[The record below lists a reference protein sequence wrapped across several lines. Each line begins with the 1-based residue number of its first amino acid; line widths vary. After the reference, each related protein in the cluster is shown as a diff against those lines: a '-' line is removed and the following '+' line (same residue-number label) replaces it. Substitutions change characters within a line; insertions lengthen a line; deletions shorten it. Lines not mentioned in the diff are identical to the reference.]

1 MPWYSS
7 NRAHHRVGEGM
18 MAAMEPL
25 LYAAGVDIMLA
36 GHVRSYEC
44 SVVDLLGV

>member
-1 MPWYSS
+1 
-7 NRAHHRVGEGM
+7 M

-36 GHVRSYEC
+36 GHVRFYEC
-44 SVVDLLGV
+44 SVVVDLLGVQFSFIF